1 MNIFIVWIWFGWL
14 CLRGSPTGTSGG
26 AVITLEHPD
35 MLYTY
40 VIRLQSK
47 TSLYRVLL
55 MTKVYMNAGKTEI
68 NIFKSQSRSFNP
80 HDIKQINAVE
90 QNN

>member
-1 MNIFIVWIWFGWL
+1 
-14 CLRGSPTGTSGG
+14 
-26 AVITLEHPD
+26 

-47 TSLYRVLL
+47 TSLYRVLR

-90 QNN
+90 QNNLKKDKKEGKVRTAHVFL

>member
-1 MNIFIVWIWFGWL
+1 
-14 CLRGSPTGTSGG
+14 
-26 AVITLEHPD
+26 

-90 QNN
+90 QNNLKKDKKEGKVRTAHVFL